1 MGIKKQLGLGI
12 ASAALGLSLV
22 GGGTFAYFSDQEV
35 TNNTFAAGTLDLSTS
50 KATIINLDN
59 MKPGDKVVRE
69 FELGNIGSLDMSEI
83 LLNTE
88 YSVTDVKGDN
98 TGDFG
103 EQIELNFLINDSKGY
118 TVVFETTLAELKE
131 NPLSLVEANVIDPEA
146 DGHGAGLKAGEEN
159 LFAVQFEFVDSG
171 EPQNQYQ
178 GDTVNLK
185 WKFNAKQGEGNTDL
199 PEE

>member
-1 MGIKKQLGLGI
+1 MGIKKKLGLGI

-22 GGGTFAYFSDQEV
+22 GGGTYAYFSDQVV
-35 TNNTFAAGTLDLSTS
+35 TNNTFAAGTLDLSANKS
-50 KATIINLDN
+50 TIINLDN

-69 FELGNIGSLDMSEI
+69 FQLNNIGNLDMSEI
-83 LLNTE
+83 ILNTA
-88 YSVTDVKGDN
+88 YTVTDVNGDN

-103 EQIELNFLINDSKGY
+103 EQIELNFLINDTKGY

-131 NPLSLVEANVIDPEA
+131 NPLSLVEANVLDPEA
-146 DGHGAGLKAGEEN
+146 DGHGAGLKAGDSN

-178 GDTVNLK
+178 GDSINLK
-185 WKFNAKQGEGNTDL
+185 WKFNAKQGEGDTSL
-199 PEE
+199 PNG

>member
-1 MGIKKQLGLGI
+1 MGIKKKLGLSI
-12 ASAALGLSLV
+12 ASATLGLSLV
-22 GGGTFAYFSDQEV
+22 GGGTYAYFSDQEV

-50 KATIINLDN
+50 KATIINLDS

-69 FELGNIGSLDMSEI
+69 FELSNIGNLDMSEI

-88 YSVTDVKGDN
+88 YTVTDVNGDN
-98 TGDFG
+98 TADFG

-131 NPLSLVEANVIDPEA
+131 NPLSLVEANVLDPEVEGQG
-146 DGHGAGLKAGEEN
+146 DGLKAGEDN

-178 GDTVNLK
+178 GDSINLK
-185 WKFNAKQGEGNTDL
+185 WKFNAKQGDGDISL
-199 PEE
+199 PND